1 MGPSL
6 ELVDKF
12 RYCGVVEERRTYGRM
27 CQFLLTSEPKPE
39 IKNKNLKIQH
49 LKIHPEN
56 KALFLL
62 LKTEKTLKPLL
73 KTGEDYYAVLI

>member
-1 MGPSL
+1 
-6 ELVDKF
+6 
-12 RYCGVVEERRTYGRM
+12 
-27 CQFLLTSEPKPE
+27 FLLTSEPKPE